1 MSKTYV
7 ITSAVSNCILNKKL
21 FTTIL
26 SYCKH
31 NNAELLVVPVK
42 YDLDRT
48 GDYLWHDDLH
58 TFFVTSNITLC
69 NKIKLLAAI
78 STSPSID
85 NPFAGYE
92 VLCKGDSIIIPHPQI
107 RMKTVPMSH
116 VDPCTIMH
124 TTGAV
129 TDARYT
135 STKQGTKAYTNHSL
149 AALVVEEDASING
162 FHIRV
167 LNSGPEG
174 SFYDLDKFYDGE
186 TVTTGNTIDALVL
199 GDEHVIHVDPQVS
212 AATLTAKTSLAK
224 VLKPKFIVRH
234 DSLDFFSGS
243 HHHEGNPFIQY
254 AKHMSGN
261 NDVRAELKL
270 TMDYILKTTPK
281 FSKSIV
287 ISSNHNEH
295 LYRWLTECKPNRE
308 PWNMLLYHEL
318 MYLMLK
324 ETKMGTSSVD
334 HPNPLELWTRH
345 NYVTDKIQF
354 IGGYESFKVDGV
366 ELSFHGDK
374 GVNGSRASAVQF
386 SKIGTKTIVGHSHSS
401 SIIGGCYQVGTS
413 SYLKLDYN
421 TGPSSWIH
429 SACLIH
435 QNGRRQMV
443 FIIKGKYRR

>member
-1 MSKTYV
+1 
-7 ITSAVSNCILNKKL
+7 
-21 FTTIL
+21 
-26 SYCKH
+26 
-31 NNAELLVVPVK
+31 
-42 YDLDRT
+42 
-48 GDYLWHDDLH
+48 
-58 TFFVTSNITLC
+58 
-69 NKIKLLAAI
+69 
-78 STSPSID
+78 
-85 NPFAGYE
+85 
-92 VLCKGDSIIIPHPQI
+92 
-107 RMKTVPMSH
+107 MSH
-116 VDPCTIMH
+116 VDPCTVMH

-149 AALVVEEDASING
+149 AAVVVEQDDSING
-162 FHIRV
+162 FHLRV

-243 HHHEGNPFIQY
+243 HHHVDNPFIQY
-254 AKHMSGN
+254 AKHVSGT
-261 NDVRAELKL
+261 NDVRAELQL

-281 FSKSIV
+281 FAKSIV
-287 ISSNHNEH
+287 VSSNHNEH

-324 ETKMGTSSVD
+324 ETKMGTSSVE
-334 HPNPLELWTRH
+334 HPNPMELWTRQ
-345 NYVTDKIQF
+345 NYATDKIQF
-354 IGGYESFKVDGV
+354 IGGYESFKVHDV

-374 GVNGSRASAVQF
+374 GINGSRASAVQF

-421 TGPSSWIH
+421 VGPSSWIH
-429 SACLIH
+429 SACMIH
-435 QNGRRQMV
+435 KNGRRQMV
-443 FIIKGKYRR
+443 FIIKGKYRSECN